1 MPAKASADVR
11 KRKRSSEAK
20 EPAQKRARSESGDE
34 SDGSSETD
42 PQAEILLMEQEI
54 LESKKHYN
62 NISKL
67 LDIAKAYKTDPES
80 AALASV
86 ALTRVFVRLL
96 AAGSLIKK
104 KGLTEKDT
112 VVVGWLRER
121 YFEYKDVLAEL
132 ITDEE
137 LGSPALTLAMR
148 MLKSEAQHLY
158 ESDEYN
164 FPQAFLQ
171 QIIKALLNSSSDDAR
186 GDFVDKYLTE
196 FDDVRFFGLKSIK

>member
-1 MPAKASADVR
+1 PKSLTVPRLRSILVAHDVQYPATAKKPQLIDIFNEGVVPKAKKFLDKQAR
-11 KRKRSSEAK
+11 AKRSSMGIINM
-20 EPAQKRARSESGDE
+20 PRGDSYDTASFDDE
-34 SDGSSETD
+34 DTD
-42 PQAEILLMEQEI
+42 P
-54 LESKKHYN
+54 
-62 NISKL
+62 
-67 LDIAKAYKTDPES
+67 DS

-158 ESDEYN
+158 ESDEFN

-196 FDDVRFFGLKSIK
+196 F